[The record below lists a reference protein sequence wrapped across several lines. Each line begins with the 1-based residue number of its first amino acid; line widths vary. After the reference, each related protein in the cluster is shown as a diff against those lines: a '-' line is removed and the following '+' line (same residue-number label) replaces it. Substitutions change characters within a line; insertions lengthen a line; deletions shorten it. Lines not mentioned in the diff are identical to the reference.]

1 MADALGGFVGAEL
14 DIWSRRKSLS
24 ASDYYVNKCTHYLLP
39 YLKNDQ
45 NDPKRAEKFK
55 DDQFQPY
62 KGRIGTF
69 LFGRRPHPILDKL
82 PDPQA
87 GGKYTVKSR
96 MSKRSR
102 RSSRRNRKHRKSHR
116 RQRGGGSCAAMP
128 LNREVFAQ
136 RGGMAPYSTGDATL
150 LDKSTM
156 IQAQSWQQ
164 VADIDAAQGLAKQ
177 AGGARRRRS
186 RKGRSRKGR
195 SRRGR
200 KHRRSQRRLTR
211 SSSFK
216 QRGGSYPWATGL
228 QGFDKPYTLVPAG
241 TATGVNPQFQ
251 TEGSV
256 NSLYSESRGPQY

>member
-1 MADALGGFVGAEL
+1 M
-14 DIWSRRKSLS
+14 
-24 ASDYYVNKCTHYLLP
+24 P
-39 YLKNDQ
+39 
-45 NDPKRAEKFK
+45 
-55 DDQFQPY
+55 
-62 KGRIGTF
+62 
-69 LFGRRPHPILDKL
+69 
-82 PDPQA
+82 
-87 GGKYTVKSR
+87 
-96 MSKRSR
+96 KRSR
-102 RSSRRNRKHRKSHR
+102 RSSRHSRKGRKSHR

-186 RKGRSRKGR
+186 RKGRSR
-195 SRRGR
+195 RGR
-200 KHRRSQRRLTR
+200 KHRQSRRRSAHRKGSR
-211 SSSFK
+211 SAHRKGSRSA

-256 NSLYSESRGPQY
+256 NSLYSESRGLQY